1 MNTIKFSFIFSMIF
15 LINFQI
21 TAQQRKV
28 EGRVTTFED
37 YALNKVSV
45 TAKKSG
51 AEAIS
56 DSTGYFQITYNEN
69 DKLVFEAN
77 GFYKEKV
84 NLKRVEPGDSV
95 NVNLKLRNGDKNIE
109 VATGYNHIDKDKL
122 THAIQ
127 TVKSD
132 NDFSNYDSVLDIID
146 DKFTGLRMGGIAPRG
161 RNTFGNDSPLLVVDG
176 TTVEVDYIK
185 NIPTTQVKSINL
197 LKGASASARYGSRGM
212 NGVIVIETKTAT
224 D

>member
-1 MNTIKFSFIFSMIF
+1 MKTNKFLFLFSFVLFIS
-15 LINFQI
+15 FQLK
-21 TAQQRKV
+21 AQQREV

-37 YALNKVSV
+37 YALDNVAV

-51 AEAIS
+51 AEATT
-56 DSTGYFQITYNEN
+56 DSTGYYKILCNEK

-77 GFYKEKV
+77 GFFKERV
-84 NLKRVEPGDSV
+84 NLKRVESGDSV
-95 NVNLKLRNGDKNIE
+95 NVNLKLRNGDENIQ

-212 NGVIVIETKTAT
+212 NGVIVIETKSK
-224 D
+224 

>member
-1 MNTIKFSFIFSMIF
+1 MN
-15 LINFQI
+15 
-21 TAQQRKV
+21 AQQSRIK
-28 EGRVTTFED
+28 GRITTFED

-51 AEAIS
+51 TETIS
-56 DSTGYFQITYNEN
+56 DSSGYYSITCNEN

-84 NLKRVEPGDSV
+84 NLKRIKPGDSV

-127 TVKSD
+127 QVKSD
-132 NDFSNYDSVLDIID
+132 NDFSNYDSVLDIIN
-146 DKFTGLRMGGIAPRG
+146 DKFTGIRMGGIAPRG
-161 RNTFGNDSPLLVVDG
+161 RNTFGGGSPLLVVDG
-176 TTVEVDYIK
+176 SVVQVDFIK
-185 NIPTTQVKSINL
+185 NIPTTQINSINL

>member
-1 MNTIKFSFIFSMIF
+1 MFLLVSFQMN
-15 LINFQI
+15 
-21 TAQQRKV
+21 AQQRKV

-37 YALNKVSV
+37 YVLNKVSV
-45 TAKKSG
+45 SAKKSG
-51 AEAIS
+51 NEAIS
-56 DSTGYFQITYNEN
+56 DSSGYYTIMCNEK

-84 NLKRVEPGDSV
+84 NLKKVDPGDSV

-109 VATGYNHIDKDKL
+109 VATGFNHIDKDKL

-127 TVKSD
+127 TVKSGD
-132 NDFSNYDSVLDIID
+132 DFSNYDSVLDIIE

-161 RNTFGNDSPLLVVDG
+161 RNTFGDGAPLLVVDG
-176 TTVEVDYIK
+176 SVAQIDFIK
-185 NIPTTQVKSINL
+185 NIPTTQVKSINM

-212 NGVIVIETKTAT
+212 NGVIVIETKNAT
-224 D
+224 K